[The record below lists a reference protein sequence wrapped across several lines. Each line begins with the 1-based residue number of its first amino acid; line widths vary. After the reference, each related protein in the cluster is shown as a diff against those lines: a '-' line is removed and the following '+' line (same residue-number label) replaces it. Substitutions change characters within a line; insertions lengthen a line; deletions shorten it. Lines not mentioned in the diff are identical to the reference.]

1 MGLINVIG
9 LLLYLILFNAC
20 NQSVPNSSNM
30 ISHQI
35 EYDLE
40 KPTLSLKLPKELRE
54 ISGISYFSDNLAI
67 AIQDENAVLYFLSLS
82 NGEIVDSL
90 NFGEDGDYEGIT
102 SDENNIYILRSDGYI
117 FTMPKIAT
125 DSPKVNKINTILDN
139 RFDTEGICYN
149 SKTKNL
155 LIACKE
161 NADELSTRN
170 IFNYSIEGQII
181 EKNPAY
187 RISLNNIKKYLENAP
202 ETVEFDELR
211 GYFDDSSEDFFYPS
225 DIAVHPISGDIYI
238 CSAKSISLLVVIS
251 QEGNL
256 KHIQLIPEEML
267 PQTEGISFTPK
278 GDLILCSEGKAKDER
293 LFIFSRNEK

>member
-1 MGLINVIG
+1 MGLINAIS

-102 SDENNIYILRSDGYI
+102 SDEDNIYILRSDGYI

-225 DIAVHPISGDIYI
+225 DIAIHPISGDIHI
-238 CSAKSISLLVVIS
+238 CSAKSISLLIVIS

-256 KHIQLIPEEML
+256 KHIQLIPEEIL
-267 PQTEGISFTPK
+267 PQTEGISFTPT

>member
-1 MGLINVIG
+1 
-9 LLLYLILFNAC
+9 
-20 NQSVPNSSNM
+20 M

-139 RFDTEGICYN
+139 SFDTEGICYN

-256 KHIQLIPEEML
+256 KHIQLIPEEIL

>member
-1 MGLINVIG
+1 MGLINAIS

-102 SDENNIYILRSDGYI
+102 SDEDNIYILRSDGYI

-202 ETVEFDELR
+202 ETVEFDKLR

-225 DIAVHPISGDIYI
+225 DIAIHPISGDIYI
-238 CSAKSISLLVVIS
+238 CSAKSISLLIVIS

-256 KHIQLIPEEML
+256 KHIQLIPEEIL
-267 PQTEGISFTPK
+267 PQTEGISFTPT

>member
-1 MGLINVIG
+1 
-9 LLLYLILFNAC
+9 
-20 NQSVPNSSNM
+20 M

-256 KHIQLIPEEML
+256 KYIQLIPEEIL
-267 PQTEGISFTPK
+267 PQTEGISFTPT

>member
-1 MGLINVIG
+1 MGLINAIS

-102 SDENNIYILRSDGYI
+102 SDEDNIYILRSDGYI

-139 RFDTEGICYN
+139 SFDTEGICYN

-181 EKNPAY
+181 EKNPAF

-225 DIAVHPISGDIYI
+225 DIAIHPISGDIYI
-238 CSAKSISLLVVIS
+238 CSAKSISLLIVIS

-256 KHIQLIPEEML
+256 KHIQLIPEEIL
-267 PQTEGISFTPK
+267 PQTEGISFTPT

>member
-1 MGLINVIG
+1 MGLINAIS

-20 NQSVPNSSNM
+20 NQSVPISNNM

-256 KHIQLIPEEML
+256 KYIQLIPEEIL
-267 PQTEGISFTPK
+267 PQTEGISFTPT

>member
-20 NQSVPNSSNM
+20 NQSVPISNNM
-30 ISHQI
+30 MSHQI

-40 KPTLSLKLPKELRE
+40 KPALSLKLPKELRE

-117 FTMPKIAT
+117 FTMPKIVT

-139 RFDTEGICYN
+139 SFDTEGICYN

-256 KHIQLIPEEML
+256 KYIQLIPEDIL
-267 PQTEGISFTPK
+267 PQTEGISFTPT